1 MAGHPHPAGPAAC
14 RRLFVVF
21 TRRDPP
27 ERLLPIRRTIP
38 LAQERWFTIRYV
50 NAEEFLPQNLVDEIR
65 RYFEGGAIYVPRSDG
80 RAGWGTGSG
89 TRAELDERNRAIRR
103 EFAEGARTAD
113 LAEKYCLSPDSI
125 RKILRES

>member
-1 MAGHPHPAGPAAC
+1 MFPKRHPSPQ
-14 RRLFVVF
+14 
-21 TRRDPP
+21 
-27 ERLLPIRRTIP
+27 
-38 LAQERWFTIRYV
+38 QERWFTIHYI
-50 NAEEFLPQNLVDEIR
+50 NAEEVLPKKLLDEIR
-65 RYFEGGAIYVPRSDG
+65 QYFEGGAIYVPRSDG

-103 EFAEGARTAD
+103 EYAEGARTAD